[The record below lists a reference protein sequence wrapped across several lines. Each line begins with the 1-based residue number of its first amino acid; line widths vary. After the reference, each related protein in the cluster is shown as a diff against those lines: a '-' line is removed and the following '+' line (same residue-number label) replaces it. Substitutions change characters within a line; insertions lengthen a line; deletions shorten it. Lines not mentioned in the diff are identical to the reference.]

1 VHQKENAH
9 VRHDL
14 LRKDVAKHKDEML
27 ATAEMNVE
35 HMEPNTD
42 QIPLAMNDERKG
54 IQYYNM
60 GEVNGSFKKIGR
72 RKRNYEDL

>member
-9 VRHDL
+9 VHHDL

-27 ATAEMNVE
+27 ATTEMNIE

-42 QIPLAMNDERKG
+42 QIPLAMNDER
-54 IQYYNM
+54 
-60 GEVNGSFKKIGR
+60 
-72 RKRNYEDL
+72 